1 MSLKKLF
8 RSKSSPKVF
17 PIKIATLDAEL
28 EFSLPCKATGRDLFD
43 LVCRTIGLRETWY
56 FGLQF
61 VDSKGLVT
69 WLKMEKKVLDQDV
82 PGQSPTPFLLLAK
95 FYPEDVSEELVQE
108 VTQHLFFLQVKQ
120 SILNMDIY
128 CPPEMSVL
136 LASYAVQARYGD
148 HDPHSDANPLV
159 MEELLP
165 QRVISQYQMTPEMWE
180 ERIRVWY
187 ADHAGMTRD
196 EAEMEYL
203 KITQDLGMYG
213 VNYFSITNKKGT
225 HLWLGVTALGLNVY
239 EHDNKLEPKI
249 SFPWSEI
256 RNISVDDKK
265 FNIRPT
271 DKSATNFVFFSKNN
285 RMNKLILDLSIG
297 NHDLFKRRRKPDSI
311 EVQQMKAVAREEK
324 ARRQVEKDKLARE
337 KVLREEA
344 ERQKA
349 ELERRLYHYQ
359 EEMRVANEALK
370 RRHKWS
376 MRPSRGGCVGATI
389 VVCHYQETQVANEA
403 LKRSEESSE
412 LLLEK
417 SHIADE
423 ESRLLTQK
431 ALEAEK
437 ELQQMKLHSAKT
449 QEEKLML
456 EQKVKETELLVSKL
470 LKEGEKRSDE
480 SERLKNS
487 LLGSRLAEKQA
498 KEKLLEFV
506 DTFKSS
512 IQRCDSSAGVNH
524 LGSQSFY
531 SSTPYILPPAYKSYE
546 RLNAVNA
553 ANSASMDFSLLAAGH
568 GSHEVLSSASDALL
582 KSSQNFDRSNLLR
595 KSLDS
600 HLLDY
605 SSLNP
610 DRSKHNGPS
619 DVDLSALEETQL
631 ISSLEAT
638 LLGKSAADASLLG
651 KSVADTAL
659 LNRLAADTTLLNRT
673 GVADTSMMNK
683 TAADATTLHADIQ
696 FFNDTNV
703 DELSLEI
710 EKERVQYLEKSRTLQ
725 SQLKELKDEIQ
736 ELKVEDVTS
745 VLDSVYEEQLR
756 AGETKYS
763 TLQRTRSGCTKSRV
777 AFFEEL

>member
-1 MSLKKLF
+1 MPLKKLF
-8 RSKSSPKVF
+8 RSKASPKVF
-17 PIKIATLDAEL
+17 PVKISTLDAEL

-61 VDSKGLVT
+61 IDTKGLVT

-82 PGQSPTPFLLLAK
+82 PGHNPMPFFLLAK

-120 SILNMDIY
+120 AILNMDIY

-159 MEELLP
+159 MDELLP
-165 QRVISQYQMTPEMWE
+165 QRVINQYQMTPEMWQ
-180 ERIRVWY
+180 ERIGVWY

-239 EHDNKLEPKI
+239 EHDNKLEPKV
-249 SFPWSEI
+249 SFPWSDI

-349 ELERRLYHYQ
+349 ELERRLYQYQ
-359 EEMRVANEALK
+359 EEMR
-370 RRHKWS
+370 
-376 MRPSRGGCVGATI
+376 
-389 VVCHYQETQVANEA
+389 VANEA

-417 SHIADE
+417 THIADE

-437 ELQQMKLHSAKT
+437 ELQQMKLLSAKT

-456 EQKVKETELLVSKL
+456 EQQVKETELLVSKL

-480 SERLKNS
+480 SERLKNY
-487 LLGSRLAEKQA
+487 LIGSRIAEKQA

-506 DTFKSS
+506 ETFNSS
-512 IQRCDSSAGVNH
+512 IQRSDSSVGVNSF
-524 LGSQSFY
+524 GSQSLY
-531 SSTPYILPPAYKSYE
+531 SSTPYILPPSYKSYE
-546 RLNAVNA
+546 RYVHPGLYGQLPVSVMRQLELNAVNA
-553 ANSASMDFSLLAAGH
+553 ANSASMDFSLLAGRH
-568 GSHEVLSSASDALL
+568 GSNEVLSTPVESRL
-582 KSSQNFDRSNLLR
+582 KNSHNFDRSNLLR

-605 SSLNP
+605 SSVNHTH
-610 DRSKHNGPS
+610 DRSKMVSPPVIN
-619 DVDLSALEETQL
+619 LSALEETAL
-631 ISSLEAT
+631 NLEASI
-638 LLGKSAADASLLG
+638 LGKST
-651 KSVADTAL
+651 ADTTM
-659 LNRLAADTTLLNRT
+659 LNRTAADTTH
-673 GVADTSMMNK
+673 MNK
-683 TAADATTLHADIQ
+683 SSIDVTALQADINLL
-696 FFNDTNV
+696 NDTNV
-703 DELSLEI
+703 EDLNLEI
-710 EKERVQYLEKSRTLQ
+710 EKERAHYLEKSRTLQ

-736 ELKVEDVTS
+736 V
-745 VLDSVYEEQLR
+745 
-756 AGETKYS
+756 
-763 TLQRTRSGCTKSRV
+763 
-777 AFFEEL
+777 